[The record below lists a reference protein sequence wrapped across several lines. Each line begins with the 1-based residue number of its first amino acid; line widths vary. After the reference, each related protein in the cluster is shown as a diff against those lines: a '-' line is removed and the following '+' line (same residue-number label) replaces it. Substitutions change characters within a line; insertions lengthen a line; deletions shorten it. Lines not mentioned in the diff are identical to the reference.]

1 MPSDSSSSGAEADW
15 DLTPYFPE
23 FEGAEYR
30 RFRDTLA
37 SDSADLLARTL
48 SLSEINDGN
57 LAAWGG
63 LLAELEKLHARSN
76 HLAGYLGCRGA
87 ADSRDQAV
95 QRETSSAAAARAEL
109 EKVFVRVRA
118 ALRDVTDERFEV
130 LVSEEAL
137 SSCRYFLERMRKNA
151 QLRMPADLETLAA
164 ELDVTGLSAW
174 GRLYD
179 QISGK
184 LSFELAVPGREPRHL
199 PVSATR
205 SLLED
210 PDPEVRRAALSGSNA
225 AWQSVAD
232 VAAACLNGIAGTRHT
247 LYARR
252 GVDHF
257 LSPATFDAG
266 IERSTLDT
274 LLGVVAERAEGSRRY
289 LRRKAQI
296 LGRERLGFQD
306 LMAPL
311 PLANDARI
319 SWDDAR
325 ERILAA
331 FTAFSPALGEF
342 ADHAFTR
349 RWIDHSSRPGK
360 RPGGFCSTSPLIGES
375 RIFITYGETLG
386 DLSTLA
392 HELGHAF
399 HGWVMRDMR
408 PWQRREPMTLAETA
422 STFAEQLM
430 IDAVLESPDAGEEGR
445 ASALD
450 GRMQD
455 AAAFLLN
462 IPMRFHFEKAV
473 YEERKSGELA
483 VSRLTELMEEA
494 QRACYG
500 DALAEDELDPWFWAS
515 KLHFY
520 ITGISFY
527 NFPYTFG
534 YLFSLG
540 LFERAKQEGPSFFG
554 RYVELLRQT
563 GSDSVERVVQNCLG
577 IDLASPEFWHA
588 SIDGIERDAERFE
601 AAADALFPG
610 SS

>member
-1 MPSDSSSSGAEADW
+1 V
-15 DLTPYFPE
+15 
-23 FEGAEYR
+23 
-30 RFRDTLA
+30 
-37 SDSADLLARTL
+37 
-48 SLSEINDGN
+48 
-57 LAAWGG
+57 
-63 LLAELEKLHARSN
+63 H
-76 HLAGYLGCRGA
+76 
-87 ADSRDQAV
+87 
-95 QRETSSAAAARAEL
+95 
-109 EKVFVRVRA
+109 VRA
-118 ALRDVTDERFEV
+118 ALRDVTDERFEA
-130 LVSEEAL
+130 LVSHETL
-137 SSCRYFLERMRKNA
+137 SSRRYFLERMRTRA
-151 QLRMPADLETLAA
+151 QLSMPAELETLAA

-174 GRLYD
+174 GRLYN

-184 LSFELAVPGREPRHL
+184 LSFDLAVPGRESQRL

-210 PDPEVRRAALSGSNA
+210 PDPEVRRAALAGSNA
-225 AWQSVAD
+225 AWESVAD

-257 LSPATFDAG
+257 LSPACFDAG

-274 LLGVVAERAEGSRRY
+274 LLGVVAERAEGSRGY

-296 LGRERLGFQD
+296 LGRDRLGFQD

-311 PLANDARI
+311 PLENPSRI
-319 SWDDAR
+319 SWEVAR
-325 ERILAA
+325 ERVLSA
-331 FTAFSPALGEF
+331 FSAFSPALGEF
-342 ADHAFTR
+342 AERAFTR

-375 RIFITYGETLG
+375 RIFISYGETVG

-408 PWQRREPMTLAETA
+408 PWQRRYPMTLAETA

-430 IDAVLESPDAGEEGR
+430 VDAVLASPDAGDEGR
-445 ASALD
+445 ASTLD
-450 GRMQD
+450 SRMQD
-455 AAAFLLN
+455 AAVFLLN
-462 IPMRFHFEKAV
+462 IPARFHFEKAV

-483 VSRLTELMEEA
+483 VSRLCELMEEA

-500 DALAEDELDPWFWAS
+500 DALAQGELDPWFWAS

-540 LFERAKQEGPSFFG
+540 LFERAKQEGQGFVD

-563 GSDSVERVVQNCLG
+563 GSDSAERVVERCLG
-577 IDLASPEFWHA
+577 IDLSAPDFWHA

-601 AAADALFPG
+601 AAADGLFPRP
-610 SS
+610 S

>member
-1 MPSDSSSSGAEADW
+1 
-15 DLTPYFPE
+15 
-23 FEGAEYR
+23 
-30 RFRDTLA
+30 
-37 SDSADLLARTL
+37 
-48 SLSEINDGN
+48 
-57 LAAWGG
+57 
-63 LLAELEKLHARSN
+63 
-76 HLAGYLGCRGA
+76 
-87 ADSRDQAV
+87 
-95 QRETSSAAAARAEL
+95 
-109 EKVFVRVRA
+109 
-118 ALRDVTDERFEV
+118 
-130 LVSEEAL
+130 
-137 SSCRYFLERMRKNA
+137 
-151 QLRMPADLETLAA
+151 
-164 ELDVTGLSAW
+164 
-174 GRLYD
+174 
-179 QISGK
+179 
-184 LSFELAVPGREPRHL
+184 
-199 PVSATR
+199 
-205 SLLED
+205 
-210 PDPEVRRAALSGSNA
+210 
-225 AWQSVAD
+225 
-232 VAAACLNGIAGTRHT
+232 
-247 LYARR
+247 
-252 GVDHF
+252 
-257 LSPATFDAG
+257 
-266 IERSTLDT
+266 
-274 LLGVVAERAEGSRRY
+274 
-289 LRRKAQI
+289 
-296 LGRERLGFQD
+296 
-306 LMAPL
+306 
-311 PLANDARI
+311 
-319 SWDDAR
+319 
-325 ERILAA
+325 
-331 FTAFSPALGEF
+331 
-342 ADHAFTR
+342 
-349 RWIDHSSRPGK
+349 
-360 RPGGFCSTSPLIGES
+360 
-375 RIFITYGETLG
+375 
-386 DLSTLA
+386 
-392 HELGHAF
+392 
-399 HGWVMRDMR
+399 MRDMR
-408 PWQRREPMTLAETA
+408 PWQRRYPMTLAETA

-500 DALAEDELDPWFWAS
+500 DALAEGELDPWFWAS